1 MTIYFYK
8 VDDPYGCFSNFS
20 PHCIHLLGQDWAT
33 VEHYYQ
39 AQKFVGTKDE
49 ALILEIASAKTP
61 MQAAT
66 LGRDRTRHIR
76 PDWES
81 LKTEIM
87 REAVLIKFLTHLD
100 IQSILLS
107 TGDRLLV
114 EDSQIDYYWGC
125 GKDKTGQNY
134 LGKILMSVRQE
145 IRQRL

>member
-1 MTIYFYK
+1 M
-8 VDDPYGCFSNFS
+8 
-20 PHCIHLLGQDWAT
+20 
-33 VEHYYQ
+33 E
-39 AQKFVGTKDE
+39 
-49 ALILEIASAKTP
+49 
-61 MQAAT
+61 AAT

-125 GKDKTGQNY
+125 GKDKTGQNH